1 MNILQESG
9 PFALFFAFVI
19 AHAVA
24 DYPLQGDYLARMK
37 CRDQSAT
44 PHEWLI
50 PLTAH
55 SLIQA
60 GGVWIVS
67 GSALLGA
74 VELCLHWLIDL
85 GKGEGKFGYV
95 TDQVSHIACKVAYV
109 VAMVFGM
116 VQV

>member
-9 PFALFFAFVI
+9 PYALFFAFAI

-37 CRDQSAT
+37 CRDQAAK
-44 PHEWLI
+44 PYEWLI

-67 GSALLGA
+67 GSPLLGA

-95 TDQVSHIACKVAYV
+95 TDQGLHLACKLAYV
-109 VAMVFGM
+109 VVLVAGM
-116 VQV
+116 GHI